1 MSLQNSKLS
10 YLFSQ
15 PHQPFF
21 GWGVVNAIVMMT
33 LFLLTYKGVLVPVI
47 SPNAFHAYSL
57 IFIVFTAFFQGFLL
71 TTFPRFSQMPPLDQK
86 IYTTNFTLLFA
97 GTLLFGIGAFTTPW
111 LLYAGMVLLLGNQL
125 FSFYAFYQIYKHSP
139 AQDKYDQF
147 WILTAFGSGI
157 GANLLFIGALLGD
170 AALLEEAAKK
180 IAVYLYLIFVAFSVG
195 QRMIPFF
202 SHVMIEKNRQMLK
215 IVFALFAAA
224 IVTDLALGS
233 YGFVFMFAAAIV
245 IGKELLRWKLPWR
258 KAEPILWILHLAI
271 FWLPLGLLLGA
282 LSDLAALLLKQNW
295 IFVSIHFVVLGF
307 VTTVLVGFGTRVT
320 LGHSGNMMQ
329 TDEKTKILFYLT
341 QIVLYMRLIYSFT
354 GTPFLFDITVALWLL
369 LFGGWAV
376 KYFPALLFG
385 KRVS

>member
-1 MSLQNSKLS
+1 MSVQNSKLT

-21 GWGVVNAIVMMT
+21 GWGVINAIVMMT

-47 SPNAFHAYSL
+47 SPNNFHAYSL
-57 IFIVFTAFFQGFLL
+57 IYIVFTAFFQGFLL
-71 TTFPRFSQMPPLDQK
+71 TTFPRFSQMPPLDPK
-86 IYTTNFTLLFA
+86 IYTTNFTLLFS
-97 GTLLFGIGAFTTPW
+97 GTLLFALGAFTTPW
-111 LLYAGMVLLLGNQL
+111 LLYPGMFLLLGNQL
-125 FSFYAFYQIYKHSP
+125 FSFYAFYQIYKNSP

-147 WILTAFGSGI
+147 WILTAFASGI
-157 GANLLFIGALLGD
+157 AAHLLFI
-170 AALLEEAAKK
+170 AALATQSFIFLEAAKK

-202 SHVMIEKNRQMLK
+202 SHVMIEKNRKLLK
-215 IVFALFAAA
+215 SVYGLFAAA
-224 IVTDLALGS
+224 IVTDLVAGS
-233 YGFVFMFAAAIV
+233 YGFIFMFIASALIA
-245 IGKELLRWKLPWR
+245 KELLRWKLPYK

-271 FWLPLGLLLGA
+271 FWLPLGLFLGA
-282 LSDLAALLLKQNW
+282 VADLAALLTDQNW
-295 IFVSIHFVVLGF
+295 LFVAIHFVLLGF
-307 VTTVLVGFGTRVT
+307 VTTVLIGFGTRVT

-341 QIVLYMRLIYSFT
+341 QIVLYMRVIYSFT
-354 GTPFLFDITVALWLL
+354 GTPFLFDITIALWLL

-385 KRVS
+385 ERIK

>member
-1 MSLQNSKLS
+1 MNHQKSRVT

-21 GWGVVNAIVMMT
+21 GWGVVNALLMML
-33 LFLLTYKGVLVPVI
+33 LFLLTYKGVLTPVI
-47 SPNAFHAYSL
+47 TPNAFHAYSL

-86 IYTTNFTLLFA
+86 IYTTNFTLLFT
-97 GTLLFGIGAFTTPW
+97 GTLLFGVGAFTTPW
-111 LLYAGMVLLLGNQL
+111 LLYPGMVLLLVNQL
-125 FSFYAFYQIYKHSP
+125 FTLYAFYQIYKASP
-139 AQDKYDQF
+139 SPDKYDQF
-147 WILTAFGSGI
+147 WIVTAFASGI
-157 GANLLFIGALLGD
+157 AAHLIFIIALAFDLPF
-170 AALLEEAAKK
+170 AEEAAKK
-180 IAVYLYLIFVAFSVG
+180 IAVYLYLVFVALSVG

-202 SHVMIEKNRQMLK
+202 SHVMISKNRNLLK
-215 IVFALFAAA
+215 SVYALFAAA
-224 IVTDLALGS
+224 IVTDLIAGS
-233 YGFVFMFAAAIV
+233 YGFVFMFAASALIAR
-245 IGKELLRWKLPWR
+245 ELLRWKLPWK

-271 FWLPLGLLLGA
+271 FWLPLGLFLGA
-282 LSDLAALLLKQNW
+282 AADLAALLLEQNW
-295 IFVSIHFVVLGF
+295 LFIAVHFVLLGF

-341 QIVLYMRLIYSFT
+341 QIVLYMRIIYSFT

-385 KRVS
+385 EKVK